1 MQFIPRS
8 VLMRSNGFVRNPL
21 AKFME
26 DPWVVR
32 PVIRDTSREDKI
44 IAIFERFLAQWLKQ
58 SRRAREQ
65 SALKERTRRIL
76 ERTVM
81 VRDEDPEWTSVMEAH
96 EHAHEHELARKPVA
110 EFNAYARDM
119 IAHYKAN
126 QWDILEL
133 IHEWHKID
141 RVREQEAV
149 WLELSSKLH
158 NKQKAAK
165 VRRVVPRNR
174 FEIDEDSE

>member
-8 VLMRSNGFVRNPL
+8 VLMRSKGFVRNPR

-32 PVIRDTSREDKI
+32 PVIRDTSREDKV

-81 VRDEDPEWTSVMEAH
+81 VRDEDPEWTSVMRPTSTRTSTS
-96 EHAHEHELARKPVA
+96 LRGSLW
-110 EFNAYARDM
+110 R
-119 IAHYKAN
+119 
-126 QWDILEL
+126 
-133 IHEWHKID
+133 
-141 RVREQEAV
+141 
-149 WLELSSKLH
+149 SSTPMR
-158 NKQKAAK
+158 AT
-165 VRRVVPRNR
+165 
-174 FEIDEDSE
+174 